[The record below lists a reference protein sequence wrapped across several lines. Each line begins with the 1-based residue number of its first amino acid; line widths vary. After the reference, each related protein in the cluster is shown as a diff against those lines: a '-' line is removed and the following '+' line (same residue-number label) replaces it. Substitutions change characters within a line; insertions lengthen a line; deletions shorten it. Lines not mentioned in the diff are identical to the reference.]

1 VAGLT
6 FEHVWKFYGD
16 LQALRGVDLEVGDGE
31 FFALVGPSASGKS
44 TVLRVA
50 AGLEEVS
57 RGSIRIGG
65 RDVTAVS
72 PVDRNVAMVFQ
83 NYALFPHLNVAENVG
98 FGLTARKVPKEQVA
112 ARVQGVAQLVGCED
126 LLGRKPHELSGGER
140 QRVALARA
148 LARYPDVFLLDEPLS
163 NLDAQ
168 LRVQMR
174 VEMKRLHQRVGTTTV
189 FVTHDQVEA
198 LTLGE
203 RVGVLN
209 RGVIEQVGTPDEIYR
224 RPANRFVAGFIG
236 TPAMNFM
243 KANVEEGRLRAG
255 PFLVPVPRDA
265 SRFSARSLDAGIR
278 PEHLR
283 VSHHNDG
290 VPARVEV
297 VEVAGNETFVHARA
311 DEQGLVARGGPDL
324 RPSVGG
330 TVYLK
335 PTPGSVYVFDAESGR
350 TLGQSA

>member
-1 VAGLT
+1 
-6 FEHVWKFYGD
+6 
-16 LQALRGVDLEVGDGE
+16 
-31 FFALVGPSASGKS
+31 PSASGKS

-50 AGLEEVS
+50 AGLEDVTDG
-57 RGSIRIGG
+57 RIRIGE
-65 RDVTAVS
+65 RDVTSVS

-83 NYALFPHLNVAENVG
+83 NYALFPHLNVAENIG
-98 FGLTARKVPKEQVA
+98 FGLLARKVRRDEVD
-112 ARVQGVAQLVGCED
+112 ARIRSTAQLVGCED
-126 LLGRKPHELSGGER
+126 LLRRKPHELSGGER

-148 LARYPDVFLLDEPLS
+148 LARDPDVFLLDEPLS

-174 VEMKRLHQRVGTTTV
+174 VELKRLHQRVGTTTV

-243 KANVEEGRLRAG
+243 PATVDEGALRAG
-255 PFLVPVPRDA
+255 PFAVRVPSDA
-265 SRFSARSLDAGIR
+265 GSLADRLEAGIR
-278 PEHLR
+278 PEHLH
-283 VSHHNDG
+283 VSHDGDG
-290 VPARVEV
+290 VAALVEV
-297 VEVAGNETFVHARA
+297 VEVAGDETFVHARV
-311 DEQGLVARGGPDL
+311 DEHALVARGGPEL
-324 RPSVGG
+324 RPSVGE
-330 TVYLK
+330 TVYLE
-335 PTPGSVYVFDAESGR
+335 PAPASVYVFDAESGR
-350 TLGQSA
+350 TLVQSA

>member
-1 VAGLT
+1 MARLK
-6 FEHVWKFYGD
+6 FEHVWKSYGGV
-16 LQALRGVDLEVGDGE
+16 QALRGVDLDVGEGE

-83 NYALFPHLNVAENVG
+83 NYALFPHLNVAENIG
-98 FGLTARKVPKEQVA
+98 FGLTARKVPKEEVE
-112 ARVQGVAQLVGCED
+112 ARVQSVGQLVGCED
-126 LLGRKPHELSGGER
+126 LLERKPHELSGGER

-148 LARYPDVFLLDEPLS
+148 LARDPDVFLLDEPLS

-174 VEMKRLHQRVGTTTV
+174 VELKRLHQRVGTTTV

-203 RVGVLN
+203 RVGVLR
-209 RGVIEQVGTPDEIYR
+209 RGVIEQVGTPDQIYR

-236 TPAMNFM
+236 TPSMNFM
-243 KANVEEGRLRAG
+243 PAALDGGALRAG
-255 PFLVPVPRDA
+255 PFAIGLPSDA
-265 SRFSARSLDAGIR
+265 GPLTDRLEAGIR

-283 VSHHNDG
+283 VSHENEG
-290 VPARVEV
+290 IAGRVEV
-297 VEVAGNETFVHARA
+297 VEVAGNETFVHARV
-311 DEQGLVARGGPDL
+311 DEQTLVARGGPEL
-324 RPSVGG
+324 RPSVGE
-330 TVYLK
+330 TVYLE
-335 PTPGSVYVFDAESGR
+335 PAPGSVYVFDAESGR
-350 TLGQSA
+350 TLVRSA